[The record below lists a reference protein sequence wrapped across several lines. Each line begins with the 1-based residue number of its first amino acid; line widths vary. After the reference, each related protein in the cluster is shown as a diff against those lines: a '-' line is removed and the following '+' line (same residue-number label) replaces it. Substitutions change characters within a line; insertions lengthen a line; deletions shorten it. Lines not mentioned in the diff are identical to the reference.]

1 MEVPEPRYA
10 TASDGVSIA
19 YQMLGHGR
27 HDIVYL
33 PGNATQLDVM
43 WEHPVFAGF
52 RRRLAD
58 FGRLIMVDRRG
69 VGLSDRVAARDLP
82 PVEVSVSDLVCVLD
96 TVRSRDTVLFGC
108 DEGAMTAVLTAAA
121 HPERIRQLVLFGSR
135 PSMVATQQH
144 PWGGDRQ
151 EWDEWLAWAAD
162 HWGSRESI
170 VHDMHETFPSQLTDE
185 SAIAFGAKV
194 QRAAASPSAAVALF
208 RISMQLNVTG
218 VLPTVRTPTLVLHRR
233 DDVFVPPEAG
243 RAVAEL
249 VPGSRFVELP
259 GEDHFPESGQQDTLF
274 EHIRSFLQLD
284 VTPVDRSRR
293 LATTLFTD
301 IVDSTQRSAELG
313 DAAWKRLLE
322 SHHAIV
328 RAQLARTGGEEVD
341 TAGDGFLATFDG
353 PAAATMCAVAIAREV
368 RSIGLTIRAG
378 IHTGEVATIDGKI
391 GGLAVAIGARVSAL
405 AGPSEVLVSQT
416 VKDLVAGSGLA
427 FEDAGEH
434 ELKGVPDRWRL
445 YRVAHT

>member
-10 TASDGVSIA
+10 AASDGVSIA
-19 YQMLGHGR
+19 YQVLGRGR

-58 FGRLIMVDRRG
+58 LGRLIMVDRRG

-121 HPERIRQLVLFGSR
+121 HPERIRQLVLFGAR

-162 HWGSRESI
+162 HWGSRDSI
-170 VHDMHETFPSQLTDE
+170 VHDMHETFPSQLNDE

-194 QRAAASPSAAVALF
+194 AEGSGEPTRGRRGVQHLDAAERRRRVAHGPDTNLGAAS
-208 RISMQLNVTG
+208 TG
-218 VLPTVRTPTLVLHRR
+218 RRLRT
-233 DDVFVPPEAG
+233 PEAG
-243 RAVAEL
+243 RAVAGL
-249 VPGSRFVELP
+249 IPDSMFVEVP
-259 GEDHFPESGQQDTLF
+259 GEDHFVESGPQDALF
-274 EHIRSFLQLD
+274 EHLRSFLRLE

-301 IVDSTQRSAELG
+301 IVGSTERSAQLG
-313 DAAWKRLLE
+313 DTAWKELLE
-322 SHHAIV
+322 SHHGIV
-328 RAQLARTGGEEVD
+328 REELARTEGAEVD
-341 TAGDGFLATFDG
+341 TAGDGFFATFEG
-353 PAAATMCAVAIAREV
+353 PAAATMCAVAIARSV
-368 RSIGLTIRAG
+368 RSIGLEIRAG
-378 IHTGEVATIDGKI
+378 VHTGEVETIDGKV
-391 GGLAVAIGARVSAL
+391 GGLAVTIGSRVSSL
-405 AGPSEVLVSQT
+405 AGPSEVLVTST

-427 FEDAGEH
+427 FQDAGEH
-434 ELKGVPDRWRL
+434 PLKGVPEPWHL
-445 YRVAHT
+445 YRVVA